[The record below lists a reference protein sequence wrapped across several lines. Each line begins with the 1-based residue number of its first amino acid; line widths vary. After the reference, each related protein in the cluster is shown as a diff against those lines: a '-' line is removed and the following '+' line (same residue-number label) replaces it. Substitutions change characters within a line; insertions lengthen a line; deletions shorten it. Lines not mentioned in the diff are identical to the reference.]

1 MYALLTEIHTSHFLS
16 IHFFLFQNHT
26 QVATLHV
33 VIMSPQAPV
42 GVGSFPD
49 LVYFDALE
57 YFEEY
62 WSDQYFVGCSDLA
75 FI

>member
-16 IHFFLFQNHT
+16 IHFFLFQNHI

-33 VIMSPQAPV
+33 VTMSPQAPV

-49 LVYFDALE
+49 LAYFDVLE